1 MREENK
7 TLPKTFASLLDKNYI
22 EVEDVLQVNSYKGR
36 YCIVGRK
43 RGEDR
48 KLLIKWNNTHM
59 REHYSKLEKERMIYV
74 LLDGQDITP
83 EFIPIHGFLATDFI
97 SGSVTVRSYLIK
109 NRSNPKKTDHM
120 ICSVLKD
127 WEKMFRI
134 VNRDFDSNRI
144 QRISLG
150 EQFHLEMYNAWVSK
164 PFDAHSSKILHTCN
178 HVGFWLFTR
187 INAHRIRN
195 MLKSNQ
201 LVPVII
207 HGDYHLNNI
216 LVLDERLYTIDFEN
230 LCIGYAEIE
239 LAYLYV
245 QIWALMV
252 KGKEDVIQ
260 RMDQLFCETLE
271 KCNLSVGF
279 FTVCQRILLSQ
290 ISMNR
295 SFFAQERVD
304 IGLTSKVRL
313 WRDAL
318 SVFS

>member
-1 MREENK
+1 M
-7 TLPKTFASLLDKNYI
+7 
-22 EVEDVLQVNSYKGR
+22 
-36 YCIVGRK
+36 
-43 RGEDR
+43 
-48 KLLIKWNNTHM
+48 
-59 REHYSKLEKERMIYV
+59 
-74 LLDGQDITP
+74 
-83 EFIPIHGFLATDFI
+83 
-97 SGSVTVRSYLIK
+97 
-109 NRSNPKKTDHM
+109 
-120 ICSVLKD
+120 
-127 WEKMFRI
+127 
-134 VNRDFDSNRI
+134 
-144 QRISLG
+144 
-150 EQFHLEMYNAWVSK
+150 
-164 PFDAHSSKILHTCN
+164 
-178 HVGFWLFTR
+178 
-187 INAHRIRN
+187 
-195 MLKSNQ
+195 
-201 LVPVII
+201 VPVII